1 MGWIRPDNLYPSF
14 TNWHDIEWNFTT
26 GDDVFEVRL
35 AMWTPATLPSYILD
49 NVEVFPTPAASIN
62 KFEDANFS
70 LSPNPAKEVLNLKAS
85 KAISNIEIYNVMGQK
100 ILAKKINAVN
110 NSIDISKLNKG
121 MYLMNVTIDS
131 TTESYRFIKE

>member
-1 MGWIRPDNLYPSF
+1 
-14 TNWHDIEWNFTT
+14 
-26 GDDVFEVRL
+26 
-35 AMWTPATLPSYILD
+35 MWTPATLPSYILD

-131 TTESYRFIKE
+131 ITESYRFIKE

>member
-1 MGWIRPDNLYPSF
+1 
-14 TNWHDIEWNFTT
+14 
-26 GDDVFEVRL
+26 
-35 AMWTPATLPSYILD
+35 
-49 NVEVFPTPAASIN
+49 
-62 KFEDANFS
+62 
-70 LSPNPAKEVLNLKAS
+70 
-85 KAISNIEIYNVMGQK
+85 MGQK